1 VESLSPGQG
10 PNFSIATK
18 AALLLIVL
26 AMLFK
31 MVLER
36 AACPSM
42 GASAEDRLHLLRRQ
56 MKRLR
61 VEKEVLTEELA
72 TYHKKERTYM
82 LTRRQ
87 LDLATERVE
96 VLQRGAAHTDAH
108 EAHQAART
116 AAEAERAD
124 RLAAQLAGWVLSP
137 LCSFRLQVNGGL
149 AAIVRTHGTGEC
161 RV

>member
-1 VESLSPGQG
+1 
-10 PNFSIATK
+10 
-18 AALLLIVL
+18 
-26 AMLFK
+26 MLFK
-31 MVLER
+31 KVLER

-96 VLQRGAAHTDAH
+96 VLQRGASHTDAH

-124 RLAAQLAGWVLSP
+124 RLVAQLAGCVLNT
-137 LCSFRLQVNGGL
+137 LCSCRMHFKSMVGL
-149 AAIVRTHGTGEC
+149 LLSSELTALASAGCKPNTSNWSMVPCVPSIND
-161 RV
+161 